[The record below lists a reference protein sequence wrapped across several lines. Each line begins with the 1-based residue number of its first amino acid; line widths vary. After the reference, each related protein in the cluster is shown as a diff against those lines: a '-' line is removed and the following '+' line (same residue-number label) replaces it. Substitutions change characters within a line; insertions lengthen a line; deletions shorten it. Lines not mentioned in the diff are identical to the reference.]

1 MYSHSE
7 GESPKESSQVL
18 KLKAGLFRQKSRND
32 RFGFTLAEVL
42 ITLGIIGVVAALTL
56 PSIISRNQKKQLELA
71 LKKQYT
77 VAQQALLQMATDREE
92 PVKAGDFPVWTF
104 AKEYSVY
111 FNILRYCGNTG
122 CVGQE
127 SGDGGYDVK
136 TYKTYNKSRIVM
148 SDKLDDG
155 QFQLVDG
162 ATYIIENPDP
172 ASKRLFIT
180 VDVNGYKKLPNAWG
194 HDLFTFQITE
204 DGKFL
209 PMGAAE
215 TLYVD
220 KNKYCSPTSSNG
232 ENGIGCTYAAMTDPN
247 YWKNLP

>member
-1 MYSHSE
+1 M
-7 GESPKESSQVL
+7 L
-18 KLKAGLFRQKSRND
+18 RQKSRND
-32 RFGFTLAEVL
+32 KYGFTLAEVL
-42 ITLGIIGVVAALTL
+42 ITLGVIGVVAVLTL
-56 PSIISRNQKKQLELA
+56 PSLINNNQNKQLEVA

-77 VAQQALLQMATDREE
+77 ISSQALLQMGVDRGE
-92 PVKAGDFPVWTF
+92 PVKAGDFPTWTF
-104 AKEYSVY
+104 AKEYARY
-111 FNILRYCGNTG
+111 FNILRFCGTTG

-127 SGDGGYDVK
+127 NGDGGYDVK

-148 SDKLDDG
+148 SDKFDDG

-162 ATYIIENPDP
+162 ATYLIENPSPDLGQ
-172 ASKRLFIT
+172 LFISI
-180 VDVNGYKKLPNAWG
+180 DVNGFKKLPNAWG

-209 PMGAAE
+209 PMGAAG

-220 KNKYCSPTSSNG
+220 KSKYCSPTSSDG
-232 ENGIGCTYAAMTDPN
+232 ENGIGCAYAAMTDPN